1 MPSRQQRRVATLPTD
16 SRSDPGVR
24 PSRRELC
31 LSACVSAGSQPP
43 GGSER
48 RNAGPLP
55 WGPDPEARPFEA
67 GGRRPEAENVPS
79 VRKRRPKAENRG
91 VCCDA

>member
-1 MPSRQQRRVATLPTD
+1 MMDSRLFRQNPTRSPLPPGQMPGPMSRVAVCLLA
-16 SRSDPGVR
+16 SCR
-24 PSRRELC
+24 P
-31 LSACVSAGSQPP
+31 AGLPP

-55 WGPDPEARPFEA
+55 WGPDPEARPSL
-67 GGRRPEAENVPS
+67 GRRPRPEAENVRL

-91 VCCDA
+91 LAA